1 MNARRRQTRK
11 SLSEAQARQRCS
23 FREPSLLPPFGI
35 HAREAAKLI
44 RMNYADLHR
53 IYNQPFFDLLKH
65 ARAVHEEHWTGNEV
79 QLCTLL
85 SIKTGGCSEDCGYC
99 AQSAR
104 YTTGVQAERLMA
116 KEQVMERALAAR
128 ANGSTRF
135 CMGAAWKGVRV
146 GTQKFDQVLDIVSDV
161 SKLGMEVCVTLGE
174 LGAEEAKQL
183 KEAGVTAYNHNVD
196 TSPEHYPN
204 IVSTH
209 TFEDRLR
216 TIRHAQDAGMSV
228 CCGGILG
235 LGETIEDRLKMLE
248 VISNFNPHPESV
260 PINALMPIKG
270 TPLGDNEVVDSF
282 AFIRMIAVTRIAI
295 PRAKVRLSAGRTN
308 LSREAQA
315 LAFFAG
321 ANSIFYGDKLLTAA
335 NPRANEDLRLIQQLG
350 LTAQSPNPILEAP
363 EADEVRPLC
372 PAFDDASD
380 STSKSGCLTG
390 CGG

>member
-1 MNARRRQTRK
+1 
-11 SLSEAQARQRCS
+11 
-23 FREPSLLPPFGI
+23 
-35 HAREAAKLI
+35 
-44 RMNYADLHR
+44 MNYADLHR
-53 IYNQPFFDLLKH
+53 IYHQPFFDLIKQ
-65 ARAVHEEHWTGNEV
+65 ARAIHEEHWTGNEI

-104 YTTGVQAERLMA
+104 YSTGVQAEKLMA
-116 KEQVMERALAAR
+116 REQVVERALAAR

-135 CMGAAWKGVRV
+135 CMGAAWKGVRA
-146 GTQKFDQVLDIVSDV
+146 GTQKFDQVLDIVRDV

-174 LGAEEAKQL
+174 LGSDEARQL
-183 KEAGVTAYNHNVD
+183 RDAGVTAYNHNID

-209 TFEDRLR
+209 TFEDRLS

-235 LGETIEDRLKMLE
+235 LGETIEDRLRMLE
-248 VISNFNPHPESV
+248 VLSNFNPHPESV
-260 PINALMPIKG
+260 PINALMPMKG
-270 TPLGDNEVVDSF
+270 TPLGENPQVDSF
-282 AFIRMIAVTRIAI
+282 SLVRMIAVTRIAI

-335 NPRANEDLRLIQQLG
+335 NPRANEDLALLRELG
-350 LTAQSPNPILEAP
+350 LTAQEPNPALEAP
-363 EADEVRPLC
+363 VADEVRPLSPC
-372 PAFDDASD
+372 CQHEEEAAHASPCA
-380 STSKSGCLTG
+380 TLG

>member
-1 MNARRRQTRK
+1 MT
-11 SLSEAQARQRCS
+11 
-23 FREPSLLPPFGI
+23 
-35 HAREAAKLI
+35 HAELQQL
-44 RMNYADLHR
+44 YHL
-53 IYNQPFFDLLKH
+53 PFFDLLKK
-65 ARAVHEEHWTGNEV
+65 ARAVHEAHWPDNEV

-104 YTTGVQAERLMA
+104 YSTGVQAERLLDTEVVMA
-116 KEQVMERALAAR
+116 RARAAK

-135 CMGAAWKGVRV
+135 CMGAAWKGVRS
-146 GTQKFDQVLDIVSDV
+146 GTQKFDQVLDIVRNV
-161 SKLGMEVCVTLGE
+161 STLGMEVCVTLGE
-174 LGAEEAKQL
+174 LGAEEAAQL
-183 KEAGVTAYNHNVD
+183 KAAGVTAYNHNVD

-235 LGETIEDRLKMLE
+235 LGETLDDRLRMLE
-248 VISNFNPHPESV
+248 VIANFNPQPESV
-260 PINALMPIKG
+260 PINALMPIQG
-270 TPLGDNEVVDSF
+270 TPLGENEVVDAF

-295 PRAKVRLSAGRTN
+295 PKAKVRLSAGRTN

-335 NPRANEDLRLIQQLG
+335 NPRANEDLRLLRELG
-350 LTAQSPNPILEAP
+350 LAPQAPNPELDAP
-363 EADEVRPLC
+363 APDFAQPLS
-372 PAFDDASD
+372 PAPD
-380 STSKSGCLTG
+380 GCLMTAEAVHSCG
-390 CGG
+390 CGDL